1 MIKTYRRLLLL
12 FIAACPL
19 FSVAKEDDKGWY
31 ITPEDFGCVSDKLEA
46 AHNNSIGLQRA
57 IDYACSNGV
66 NLVSSANKKY
76 YLKEG
81 VVIKAPI
88 DIHFNMGTLIATDS
102 VDILTINDGRGKR
115 WAGIVAGLKIDMNK
129 KGKTGINCLNA
140 VKLHITDC
148 TIIGIPQY
156 GVGVNLEKGY
166 EVFVDNVHLE
176 GGEHLSTGIR
186 VNTNDCHF
194 SDCALIDCHTA
205 VDCRGSNFFE
215 RIHAWM
221 GPSWLS
227 KSTCIKIRGGGPIFL
242 HQCFSDTFDWAFD
255 IEVATEL
262 HISQHKNF
270 HNKIMWNKPDDL
282 IHPVFIRFANEQ
294 IAKESSIHIDNSY
307 VGGLSINNQNRQ
319 TFSNYKDTAI
329 TVTNSYIAP

>member
-88 DIHFNMGTLIATDS
+88 NIHFNMGALIATDS
-102 VDILTINDGRGKR
+102 VDVITVDDGKPKR
-115 WAGIVAGLKIDMNK
+115 WAGIVSGLKIDLK
-129 KGKTGINCLNA
+129 KIGRSGINCLNA
-140 VKLHITDC
+140 VKLRITDC
-148 TIIGIPQY
+148 AIIGIPPNSI
-156 GVGVNLEKGY
+156 GIKIEKGY
-166 EVFVDNVHLE
+166 EVFVDNVHFE
-176 GGEHLSTGIR
+176 GGDFLSTGIQI
-186 VNTNDCHF
+186 NTHDCHF
-194 SDCALIDCHTA
+194 SDCVMIDCHTA

-221 GPSWLS
+221 GPHWLS
-227 KSTCIKIRGGGPIFL
+227 KSICFKIRGGGPIFL

-255 IEVATEL
+255 IETATEL

-270 HNKIMWNKPDDL
+270 HNKIMWPKD
-282 IHPVFIRFANEQ
+282 FKQ
-294 IAKESSIHIDNSY
+294 IQPEFFHFGSQAIADRSRIFLDNSY
-307 VGGLSINNQNRQ
+307 IGGLILNDTEKQV
-319 TFSNYKDTAI
+319 FSNIKENKI
-329 TVTNSYIAP
+329 IVSNSIFP